1 MKKLNLL
8 SRTEMKKITG
18 GWGSCIQQDDRDRP
32 CLLAGAL
39 TSCMEVPC
47 CCGSYC
53 GNVFDENDNF
63 VYRCIADPINE
74 F

>member
-8 SRTEMKKITG
+8 SRAEMKKIAG
-18 GWGSCIQQDDRDRP
+18 GIGCIPPDDHDRP
-32 CLLAGAL
+32 CLLAGA
-39 TSCMEVPC
+39 TISCTEVPC

-53 GNVFDENDNF
+53 GSTFDENDNF
-63 VYRCIADPINE
+63 VYRCISDPIIE

>member
-8 SRTEMKKITG
+8 SRAEMRKIAG
-18 GWGSCIQQDDRDRP
+18 GFGCIPPDDRYRP
-32 CLLAGAL
+32 CLLAGAI
-39 TSCMEVPC
+39 TSCAEVPC

-53 GNVFDENDNF
+53 GSGFDENDNF

-74 F
+74 L